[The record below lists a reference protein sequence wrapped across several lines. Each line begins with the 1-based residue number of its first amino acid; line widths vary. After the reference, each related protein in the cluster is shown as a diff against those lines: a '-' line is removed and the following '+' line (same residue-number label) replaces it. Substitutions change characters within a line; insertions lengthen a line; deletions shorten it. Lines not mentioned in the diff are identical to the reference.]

1 MSNRFLKNDLSHI
14 FLNENIVPNKKEKI
28 FLSMKIVKQHSALSR
43 LAINSLAFLLLFS
56 ISLKAQEGN
65 VANGEKLFKSTCA
78 ACHKL
83 EGKLLGPALKG
94 ITEKRDQ
101 DWLISW
107 IKDSPAL
114 IKSGDKLAVQ
124 VFEENNK
131 FPMPPNA
138 HLSEQDIIDILAY
151 SKGEPAAVKEVVS
164 SAQGNDVANGEKLF
178 KSNCAACHKL
188 EGKLLGPELKG
199 ITEKREKDW
208 LISWIKDSPA
218 LIKSGDK
225 LANEVFKENNMF
237 PMPANAHLS
246 DKDITDILAY
256 TSGEKA
262 TPVVASATTQEVD
275 PAVEHG
281 KQIFK
286 ANCAACHKLEGK
298 LIGPELLKITDKRDV
313 SWLKLWIKDN
323 NALVASGDK
332 LAKEVADSTPLVMT
346 PFPQLSDQDLE
357 DLLKYL
363 AVGDVKQVVAS
374 TATSKDEEIFNKPSF
389 GVLPTLA
396 LTILAF
402 IILSLIVAATTNKKV
417 VEGEETTESMLKSIV
432 FNPFVR
438 FLLIIFLLLGGVW
451 FLFGWLMQIDV
462 NEGYQPIQPIAFS
475 HVVHA
480 GDNKIDCQYCHS
492 SAKNSKTSG
501 IPSANVCMNC
511 HKSISEYNG
520 EPFGDFTKE
529 DLDNEIQKI
538 YDAVGWDKENIKY
551 IEGYEQKPVEWVRV
565 HNLADF
571 VYYNHSQHVTVA
583 GLDCKKCHGPVEE
596 MHEVKQFSPLTMDW
610 CVTCHRETEVDMTD
624 NKYYENI
631 HDQLAKKYGVEK
643 VTAAQLGGLECGK
656 CHY

>member
-1 MSNRFLKNDLSHI
+1 
-14 FLNENIVPNKKEKI
+14 
-28 FLSMKIVKQHSALSR
+28 MKSVKQHSALSR
-43 LAINSLAFLLLFS
+43 LTISSLAFLLFFS
-56 ISLKAQEGN
+56 ISLTAQEGN

-83 EGKLLGPALKG
+83 EGKLLGPELKG
-94 ITEKRDQ
+94 ITEKREKE
-101 DWLISW
+101 WLISW

-131 FPMPPNA
+131 LPMIPNPQ
-138 HLSEQDIIDILAY
+138 LSDQDIIDILAY
-151 SKGEPAAVKEVVS
+151 TKGEPTPVKEVS
-164 SAQGNDVANGEKLF
+164 SVQENDVANGEKLF
-178 KSNCAACHKL
+178 KTTCAACHKL

-225 LANEVFKENNMF
+225 LANEVFKENNML
-237 PMPANAHLS
+237 PMPPNAHLS

-262 TPVVASATTQEVD
+262 AAVVTGDAVAQEVD
-275 PAVEHG
+275 PAVKKG

-286 ANCAACHKLEGK
+286 TNCAACHKLEGK
-298 LIGPELLKITDKRDV
+298 LIGPELYKIGDKRDPE
-313 SWLKLWIKDN
+313 WLKAWILDN

-332 LAKEVADSTPLVMT
+332 LAKEVADSTPLIMT
-346 PFPQLSDQDLE
+346 PFPHLTDEDL
-357 DLLKYL
+357 DNLLKYL

-374 TATSKDEEIFNKPSF
+374 TATSKDEEIFNKPGF

-396 LTILAF
+396 LTILGF
-402 IILSLIVAATTNKKV
+402 IILSLIVAATTKKKV
-417 VEGEETTESMLKSIV
+417 IEGEEGTGSMLKTLI
-432 FNPFVR
+432 FNPFLR
-438 FLLIIFLLLGGVW
+438 FLVIIFSLLLGTW
-451 FLFGWLMQIDV
+451 LLFSWLMQIDV

-492 SAKNSKTSG
+492 SAKNSKVSG
-501 IPSANVCMNC
+501 IPSTNVCMNC
-511 HKSISEYNG
+511 HKTISEYNG

-529 DLDNEIQKI
+529 DLDGEIQKI
-538 YDAVGWDKENIKY
+538 YDAVGWDKNEMKY
-551 IEGYEQKPVEWVRV
+551 IEDYEQKPVEWVRV

-583 GLDCKKCHGPVEE
+583 GLDCKTCHGPVEE
-596 MHEVKQFSPLTMDW
+596 MHVVEQFSPLTMDW
-610 CVTCHRETEVDMTD
+610 CVTCHRETEVDLTD

-631 HDQLAKKYGVEK
+631 HDQLANKYGVEK
-643 VTAAQLGGLECGK
+643 VTEAQLGGLECGK